1 MYFASSSSASRW
13 PRAIATRKSR
23 INAGPDTVPMT
34 AVSGTPS
41 TGAGGTL

>member
-23 INAGPDTVPMT
+23 INAGPDVTPIA

>member
-23 INAGPDTVPMT
+23 INAGPDVTPIA
-34 AVSGTPS
+34 AVSGTPR